1 MLVGVLLALACG
13 QATAA
18 TAAGFLVAAPA
29 GNSLVLRAAPGGP
42 VVARL
47 GRRTAFG
54 TPVAL
59 GVVQRRG
66 RWLGVTTDALPNGTL
81 GWLDAR
87 TARVRSV
94 GVSLRVRLARRRL
107 DVVVGAHVARSF
119 AIGVGTPASPTPTGR
134 FAVTEKLDGTRFGPV
149 WGCCILGLSAHQ
161 PHPPSSWS
169 PGREYLVAI
178 HGGGGLGTAVS
189 AGCLHLDDASLRYL
203 MRTVPVG
210 TPVFVR

>member
-1 MLVGVLLALACG
+1 MAVLCAFACG
-13 QATAA
+13 QAAA
-18 TAAGFLVAAPA
+18 ASAAGFLVAAPA
-29 GNSLVLRAAPGGP
+29 GNRLVLRAAPGGP
-42 VVARL
+42 VVAHL

-54 TPVAL
+54 TPLAL
-59 GVVQRRG
+59 GVVERRG

-87 TARVRSV
+87 TARLRSV
-94 GVSLRVRLARRRL
+94 AISLHVRLARRRL
-107 DVVVGAHVARSF
+107 DVVVGGRVVRSF
-119 AIGVGTPASPTPTGR
+119 AIGVGTAASPTPSGR
-134 FAVTEKLDGTRFGPV
+134 FAVAEKLDGTRYGPV

-169 PGREYLVAI
+169 VGRDYLVAI

-189 AGCLHLDDASLRYL
+189 AGCLHLADASLRYL

>member
-1 MLVGVLLALACG
+1 MLCAFACG
-13 QATAA
+13 HAGPATAG
-18 TAAGFLVAAPA
+18 GFLVAAPA
-29 GNSLVLRAAPGGP
+29 GRAVVLHAAPGGP

-47 GRRTAFG
+47 GRWTAFR

-59 GVVQRRG
+59 GVVERHG

-87 TARVRSV
+87 TVRVRSV
-94 GVSLRVRLARRRL
+94 AISLRVRLARRRL
-107 DVVVGAHVARSF
+107 DIVVGARVVRSF
-119 AIGVGTPASPTPTGR
+119 AIGVGAPASPPPTGR
-134 FAVTEKLDGTRFGPV
+134 FAVAEKLDGTRYGPV

-161 PHPPSSWS
+161 PHPPSSWRA
-169 PGREYLVAI
+169 GRDYLVAI

>member
-1 MLVGVLLALACG
+1 VGVLFAFACG
-13 QATAA
+13 PAA
-18 TAAGFLVAAPA
+18 VASASGFLVAAPA
-29 GNSLVLRAAPGGP
+29 GRGLVLRAVPGGP

-59 GVVQRRG
+59 GVVERRG

-81 GWLDAR
+81 GWLDASN
-87 TARVRSV
+87 AHVRAV
-94 GVSLRVRLARRRL
+94 AVSLRVRLAQRRL
-107 DVVVGAHVARSF
+107 DVVVGPRVVRSF
-119 AIGVGTPASPTPTGR
+119 AIGVGAAASPTPTGR
-134 FAVTEKLDGTRFGPV
+134 FAVAEKLDGTRYGPV

-161 PHPPSSWS
+161 QHPPSSWS
-169 PGREYLVAI
+169 AGRDYLVAI
-178 HGGGGLGTAVS
+178 HGGAGIGTAVS